1 MIIKVRRGE
10 EVLDLEL
17 DDGATVADVYA
28 KLKVL
33 GEEYVPVVDGRVV
46 SDCDILEDG
55 DELRLIRA
63 FSGG

>member
-1 MIIKVRRGE
+1 MIIRVRMGE
-10 EVLDLEL
+10 ETVDVEMAE
-17 DDGATVADVYA
+17 GTTVAEVYA

-33 GEEYVPVVDGRVV
+33 REEYVPVVDGRVV

-55 DELRLIRA
+55 DELLLIKA